1 MSKKNIIEMLKNDTK
16 EAAIQST
23 ADTAAKVVQKGLVSL
38 VEKTMPDAPVIKDA
52 LDSDVGQAFIKLIAG
67 FAIVQVPSAADK
79 PIINEIAAKLRQG
92 GLSQGM
98 NLVADEALDSFK
110 ELIKIVES
118 LPSEVEEVAQLEKA
132 KSSVSKDSKED
143 SDFEEY
149 QESLSGQK
157 KASL

>member
-1 MSKKNIIEMLKNDTK
+1 MAKKNIIEMLKNDTK

-38 VEKTMPDAPVIKDA
+38 VEKTMPDSTAIKDA

-67 FAIVQVPSAADK
+67 FAIVQVPSASEK

-110 ELIKIVES
+110 ELIEIVKT
-118 LPSEVEEVAQLEKA
+118 LPTEVEEVAQLEKA
-132 KSSVSKDSKED
+132 KPSLQAVKEE

-149 QESLSGQK
+149 QESLSQK